1 MMDIP
6 KTLKDRLRD
15 GKVIPFVGAGVSM
28 SVIDRETGERLF
40 PSWRELLERSA
51 NRLEE
56 EKNSQH
62 AEAVR
67 ALLGLPKPDY
77 LEIARHAREGLGEPI
92 WYKFLKEQFDY

>member
-1 MMDIP
+1 
-6 KTLKDRLRD
+6 
-15 GKVIPFVGAGVSM
+15 
-28 SVIDRETGERLF
+28 RETGERLF

-92 WYKFLKEQFDY
+92 WYKFLKEQFDYPRERAKHESLNLAQAIWNLKSQLVITTN